1 MSNFARNFRFPTVW
15 HMKNEILAT
24 IAQGTLRGTEEEGM
38 MTFYRIPY
46 GTNAGRFHEV
56 GAAPTWEGTR
66 DASEPGPVFPQNKS
80 RLSPVLG
87 NKPGEEFQSEDAF
100 HVNVWTPSLAGSR
113 AVLFWIHGG
122 AWVTGGGALPWY
134 RGANLAKNGDVV
146 VVTVS
151 YRLGVLGTLNLPGV
165 ANGNMAVG
173 DLLAA
178 LKWTKEN
185 IAAFGGDPDRMTV
198 AGQSAGAWYTVMLS
212 GHPEAS
218 KLFKRSIALSYPG
231 SFTPISKE
239 RATELAE
246 ALVEELGCKDNPA
259 RIADVPIADVL
270 KAQETAPK
278 KAASKHHHLA
288 PSSFLP
294 IAGDHGVPKKLEEAV
309 VNYSGGSKELMMGV
323 TSEEAAA
330 FLHKLSLP
338 KPIYRVAVKL
348 AGKKVFEKPTEHLL
362 EAMNETGSKVYLYCF
377 SWQSPKRLFGAPH
390 CIDLP
395 FMFGNLDDWADAP
408 MLEGADA
415 EKLRQLS
422 QRLQGAVLRFVKNGS
437 PSSEEEAW
445 PEYCGDKEM
454 TVIA

>member
-1 MSNFARNFRFPTVW
+1 
-15 HMKNEILAT
+15 MKNEIFAT
-24 IAQGTLRGTEEEGM
+24 IAQGTLKGTDEEGM

-46 GTNAGRFHEV
+46 GTNAGRFREV

-66 DASEPGPVFPQNKS
+66 DACDPGPVFPQNKS
-80 RLSPVLG
+80 RLSSVIG
-87 NKPGEEFQSEDAF
+87 NKPGEGNQSEDAF
-100 HVNVWTPSLAGSR
+100 HVNVWTPSLTGSR
-113 AVLFWIHGG
+113 PVLFWIHGG

-151 YRLGVLGTLNLPGV
+151 YRLGALGTLYLPGV

-178 LKWTKEN
+178 LKWTKDN
-185 IAAFGGDPDRMTV
+185 IASFGGDPDNITV
-198 AGQSAGAWYTVMLS
+198 AGQSAGAWYTVMLT

-218 KLFKRSIALSYPG
+218 KLFKRAIAMSYPG

-239 RATELAE
+239 GAAELAE

-259 RIADVPIADVL
+259 RIAEVPIAEVL

-278 KAASKHHHLA
+278 KAASKHHHLT
-288 PSSFLP
+288 PPSFLP
-294 IAGDHGVPKKLEEAV
+294 IAGDHGVAEKLEEAV
-309 VNYSGGSKELMMGV
+309 VRYSGGSKPLMMGV
-323 TSEEAAA
+323 TQEEAAA
-330 FLHKLSLP
+330 FFHALPIP
-338 KPIYRVAVKL
+338 KPLYRVGVKI
-348 AGKKVFEKPTEHLL
+348 AGKKVFEKPTQHLL
-362 EAMNETGSKVYLYCF
+362 EAMNETGSKVYLYSF
-377 SWQSPKRLFGAPH
+377 AWQSPGERLGAPH

-395 FMFGNLDDWADAP
+395 FMFGNLDDWAEAP

-415 EKLRQLS
+415 AKLHQLS
-422 QRLQGAVLRFVKNGS
+422 EQLQGAVLRFVKTGN
-437 PSSEEEAW
+437 PSSDEEMW

>member
-1 MSNFARNFRFPTVW
+1 MD
-15 HMKNEILAT
+15 MKNEILAT

-151 YRLGVLGTLNLPGV
+151 YRLGALGTLNLPGV

-173 DLLAA
+173 
-178 LKWTKEN
+178 E
-185 IAAFGGDPDRMTV
+185 
-198 AGQSAGAWYTVMLS
+198 
-212 GHPEAS
+212 
-218 KLFKRSIALSYPG
+218 RSIALSYPG

-294 IAGDHGVPKKLEEAV
+294 IAGDHGVPEKLEEAV

>member
-1 MSNFARNFRFPTVW
+1 
-15 HMKNEILAT
+15 
-24 IAQGTLRGTEEEGM
+24 M

-151 YRLGVLGTLNLPGV
+151 YRLGALGTLNLPGV
-165 ANGNMAVG
+165 AKGNMAVG
-173 DLLAA
+173 
-178 LKWTKEN
+178 E
-185 IAAFGGDPDRMTV
+185 
-198 AGQSAGAWYTVMLS
+198 
-212 GHPEAS
+212 
-218 KLFKRSIALSYPG
+218 RSIALSYPG

-246 ALVEELGCKDNPA
+246 ALMEELGCKDNPA

-294 IAGDHGVPKKLEEAV
+294 IAGDHGVPEKLEEAV

-454 TVIA
+454 TVVGY

>member
-1 MSNFARNFRFPTVW
+1 
-15 HMKNEILAT
+15 MKNEILAT

-151 YRLGVLGTLNLPGV
+151 YRLGALGTLNLPGV

-173 DLLAA
+173 
-178 LKWTKEN
+178 E
-185 IAAFGGDPDRMTV
+185 
-198 AGQSAGAWYTVMLS
+198 
-212 GHPEAS
+212 
-218 KLFKRSIALSYPG
+218 RSIALSYPG

-294 IAGDHGVPKKLEEAV
+294 IAGDHGVPEKLEEAV

>member
-1 MSNFARNFRFPTVW
+1 MLQKQQICDKISNFAFR
-15 HMKNEILAT
+15 
-24 IAQGTLRGTEEEGM
+24 
-38 MTFYRIPY
+38 
-46 GTNAGRFHEV
+46 
-56 GAAPTWEGTR
+56 AAPTWEGTR
-66 DASEPGPVFPQNKS
+66 DASEPGPVFPLNKS

-151 YRLGVLGTLNLPGV
+151 YRLGALGTLNLPGV

-212 GHPEAS
+212 GHLEAS

-270 KAQETAPK
+270 KA
-278 KAASKHHHLA
+278 
-288 PSSFLP
+288 
-294 IAGDHGVPKKLEEAV
+294 
-309 VNYSGGSKELMMGV
+309 
-323 TSEEAAA
+323 
-330 FLHKLSLP
+330 
-338 KPIYRVAVKL
+338 
-348 AGKKVFEKPTEHLL
+348 
-362 EAMNETGSKVYLYCF
+362 
-377 SWQSPKRLFGAPH
+377 
-390 CIDLP
+390 
-395 FMFGNLDDWADAP
+395 P
-408 MLEGADA
+408 MQ
-415 EKLRQLS
+415 KS
-422 QRLQGAVLRFVKNGS
+422 CVS
-437 PSSEEEAW
+437 
-445 PEYCGDKEM
+445 
-454 TVIA
+454 

>member
-1 MSNFARNFRFPTVW
+1 
-15 HMKNEILAT
+15 MKNEILAT
-24 IAQGTLRGTEEEGM
+24 ITQGTLRGTEEEGM

-46 GTNAGRFHEV
+46 GTNTGRFREV

-100 HVNVWTPSLAGSR
+100 HVNVWTPSLTGSR

-151 YRLGVLGTLNLPGV
+151 YRLGALGTLNLPGV

-173 DLLAA
+173 
-178 LKWTKEN
+178 E
-185 IAAFGGDPDRMTV
+185 
-198 AGQSAGAWYTVMLS
+198 
-212 GHPEAS
+212 
-218 KLFKRSIALSYPG
+218 RSIALSYPG

-294 IAGDHGVPKKLEEAV
+294 IAGDHGVPEKLEEAV

>member
-1 MSNFARNFRFPTVW
+1 MLQKQQICDKISNFAFR
-15 HMKNEILAT
+15 
-24 IAQGTLRGTEEEGM
+24 
-38 MTFYRIPY
+38 
-46 GTNAGRFHEV
+46 
-56 GAAPTWEGTR
+56 AAPTWEGTR

-100 HVNVWTPSLAGSR
+100 HVNVWTPSLTGSR

-151 YRLGVLGTLNLPGV
+151 YRLGALGTLNLPGV

-173 DLLAA
+173 
-178 LKWTKEN
+178 E
-185 IAAFGGDPDRMTV
+185 
-198 AGQSAGAWYTVMLS
+198 
-212 GHPEAS
+212 
-218 KLFKRSIALSYPG
+218 RSIALSYPG

-294 IAGDHGVPKKLEEAV
+294 IAGDHGVPEKLEEAV